1 MEYSMLQVE
10 ESLYE
15 LFIESLFDNPK
26 KQKAYG
32 Y

>member
-1 MEYSMLQVE
+1 MLQVE
-10 ESLYE
+10 EGLYE

-26 KQKAYG
+26 KQEAYG